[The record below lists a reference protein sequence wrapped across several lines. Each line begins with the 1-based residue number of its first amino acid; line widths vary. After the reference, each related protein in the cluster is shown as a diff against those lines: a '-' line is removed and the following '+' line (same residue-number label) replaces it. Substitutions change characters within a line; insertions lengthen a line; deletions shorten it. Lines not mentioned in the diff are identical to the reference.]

1 MVRKF
6 ANRSRPTVRRRQ
18 LDRQAST
25 RRKIYLLLVATASA
39 YMVGFRL
46 MAGYF
51 ESMHRTEVLHP
62 AFSAPQSLHDNTSYD
77 SPVIIF
83 TCHRPN
89 YLSQTLEDLYRYI
102 PRSCSFGCPI
112 IVSEDGE
119 HPEVEKVI
127 LEYKRKFE
135 EVGVL
140 LIHIRHQQV
149 LRRSEGAYQALSKH
163 YGWALSQVFNGKIH
177 PKLPIPKR
185 VIILE
190 EDLHIAPD
198 FFSYFASTAKILDED
213 SSLLAV
219 SAFSDNGHL
228 VSDPTRLLRSDFFPG
243 LGWMMTRALWKD
255 ELEAKWPD
263 GMYNTNRIC
272 IFNLTISSDTHIF
285 VFGTSSAYWDDWLRD
300 PAQRKG
306 RQIIRPEISRT
317 YHFGFHGGAS
327 NNQVSCSEELVC
339 NSKISEQATYVSHFL
354 FE

>member
-1 MVRKF
+1 VVRKF
-6 ANRSRPTVRRRQ
+6 ANRSRPTARRRQ

-51 ESMHRTEVLHP
+51 ESMHITEVRHP
-62 AFSAPQSLHDNTSYD
+62 GFSLPPQSLHGTTSYD

-89 YLSQTLEDLYRYI
+89 YLSQTLDDIYRYI
-102 PRSCSFGCPI
+102 PRPCSFGCPI

-119 HPEVEKVI
+119 HPEVEKI
-127 LEYKRKFE
+127 ISEYKTKFE

-149 LRRSEGAYQALSKH
+149 LRRSDGAYQALSKH
-163 YGWALSQVFNGKIH
+163 YGWALSQVFDGKID

-190 EDLHIAPD
+190 EDIHIAPD
-198 FFSYFASTAKILDED
+198 FFSYFESTAKILDED

-219 SAFSDNGHL
+219 SAFNDNGHL

-263 GMYNTNRIC
+263 GMCNTKRI
-272 IFNLTISSDTHIF
+272 FMFAISSDTH
-285 VFGTSSAYWDDWLRD
+285 TL
-300 PAQRKG
+300 
-306 RQIIRPEISRT
+306 
-317 YHFGFHGGAS
+317 H
-327 NNQVSCSEELVC
+327 L
-339 NSKISEQATYVSHFL
+339 SHFPQL
-354 FE
+354 IGTTGCAIQLNARVGRL